1 MSELARVHDQLR
13 TTLAKA
19 AAATPS
25 ANKKKETK
33 PKTFKEWNKTENA
46 REEEKE
52 RLVTEME
59 SNGVMSLFDPETRAE
74 LERAMLQP

>member
-1 MSELARVHDQLR
+1 MTELARVHDQLR
-13 TTLAKA
+13 ATLAKA
-19 AAATPS
+19 AIAPPS
-25 ANKKKETK
+25 KKKETK
-33 PKTFKEWNKTENA
+33 PKTFKEWNTTENA